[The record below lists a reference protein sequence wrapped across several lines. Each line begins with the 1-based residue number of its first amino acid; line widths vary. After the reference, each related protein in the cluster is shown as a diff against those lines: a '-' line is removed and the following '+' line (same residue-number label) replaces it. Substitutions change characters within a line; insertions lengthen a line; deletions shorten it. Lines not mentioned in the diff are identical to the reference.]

1 MYKIKFDD
9 LIINSNNKKVLK
21 KKTILFFYG
30 LGCSSN
36 DFNFLIRSINK
47 KFQILIPELPGH
59 QRKTN
64 SRNSNLNSYTK
75 KIFLFIKKKKIKK
88 NYFFCSF
95 CWRYN
100 THSSC

>member
-9 LIINSNNKKVLK
+9 LTINSNNKKILK
-21 KKTILFFYG
+21 KKQFFFFFG

-36 DFNFLIRSINK
+36 DFDFLIRSINK

-59 QRKTN
+59 HRKTN
-64 SRNSNLNSYTK
+64 SRNNNLDSYTK
-75 KIFLFIKKKKIKK
+75 KIFLFIKKKIKK

-95 CWRYN
+95 CWRYY